1 MLPNFCL
8 FLSMLVN
15 DERALYFPVTH
26 THGGMYQLFSFLL
39 FCSLCAYQCS
49 MMALVFGCILTFFGF
64 FNQCLCPL
72 PCGQRLMDI
81 SGVGVQLSLALTW
94 PMIRSSVCDENG
106 GCRWGDGA
114 TALLLAQL
122 FFFFASVFS
131 RCMREPRYER
141 RKEDKEEKSAG
152 DDNAATTMPATTMT
166 ARTMPKDFKTSGRQL
181 SFFLPR

>member
-1 MLPNFCL
+1 
-8 FLSMLVN
+8 
-15 DERALYFPVTH
+15 
-26 THGGMYQLFSFLL
+26 
-39 FCSLCAYQCS
+39 

-106 GCRWGDGA
+106 GCRWGGGA

-131 RCMREPRYER
+131 RCMREPRHER
-141 RKEDKEEKSAG
+141 RKEDKEEKMNGSSPSLGGGGEMEGQKRAMLRKRDVIENEIYG
-152 DDNAATTMPATTMT
+152 IPGIALDAPAAEALAEFIFQKVHKITQARSTEEEDQFWATG
-166 ARTMPKDFKTSGRQL
+166 K
-181 SFFLPR
+181 

>member
-1 MLPNFCL
+1 
-8 FLSMLVN
+8 
-15 DERALYFPVTH
+15 
-26 THGGMYQLFSFLL
+26 
-39 FCSLCAYQCS
+39 

-152 DDNAATTMPATTMT
+152 DDNAVDDNASDDNDGDDNAE
-166 ARTMPKDFKTSGRQL
+166 RL
-181 SFFLPR
+181 

>member
-1 MLPNFCL
+1 
-8 FLSMLVN
+8 
-15 DERALYFPVTH
+15 
-26 THGGMYQLFSFLL
+26 
-39 FCSLCAYQCS
+39 
-49 MMALVFGCILTFFGF
+49 MMALIFGCSLTFFGF

-152 DDNAATTMPATTMT
+152 DDNAGDDNASDDNDGDDNA
-166 ARTMPKDFKTSGRQL
+166 
-181 SFFLPR
+181 